1 MADRRPKHGDHLHIY
16 LPHGTAFSTLVS
28 FFGQDGVTCS
38 KTSRTDRGMSMP
50 EQKPAE
56 EGGKEGRRRIDLS
69 VAQVAAS
76 ALATVVGALL
86 ASELGVYGTILG
98 AAVVSVGATTGGAV
112 FQHIFRRTGEQLR
125 EAVDRTGPGP
135 AVNGLRQVP
144 DSDTRAPVISPE
156 WNEPQ
161 VVRARRRWTWKSY
174 AAMSALVFVLAM
186 TPILAFELA
195 TGQPV
200 SATVK
205 GSRAVAPRWA
215 ARSLPSRRTGR
226 RAIPRAGRPVV
237 PRAGRRRARA
247 DLRPRRRPAAAGR
260 PRSRPPRAGARAR
273 GAAARPRPR
282 RARAARRRRIPRPG
296 RRPGRPPNRPR
307 RPGPPRSPPG
317 RRPRGRRLR
326 AEHRPGPPRRPPLRA
341 GRRPPA
347 DTRRPRRPGAGQ
359 APSTRRR

>member
-1 MADRRPKHGDHLHIY
+1 
-16 LPHGTAFSTLVS
+16 
-28 FFGQDGVTCS
+28 
-38 KTSRTDRGMSMP
+38 MP

-205 GSRAVAPRWA
+205 GESGSGTSLGGTVAPK
-215 ARSLPSRRTGR
+215 PS
-226 RAIPRAGRPVV
+226 
-237 PRAGRRRARA
+237 
-247 DLRPRRRPAAAGR
+247 DRPAGDPSGGPAGG
-260 PRSRPPRAGARAR
+260 PSGGPSQGAGGSSPSPSAGSG
-273 GAAARPRPR
+273 GAASEP
-282 RARAARRRRIPRPG
+282 AAPG
-296 RRPGRPPNRPR
+296 GSPSAGSGGKASPSA
-307 RPGPPRSPPG
+307 GPSGSPSADPST
-317 RRPRGRRLR
+317 
-326 AEHRPGPPRRPPLRA
+326 GPSTGPSTEPTTPA
-341 GRRPPA
+341 GTASKPAGSATPRPPA
-347 DTRRPRRPGAGQ
+347 PSGAPAGASPATA
-359 APSTRRR
+359 APSGSSAAG

>member
-1 MADRRPKHGDHLHIY
+1 
-16 LPHGTAFSTLVS
+16 
-28 FFGQDGVTCS
+28 
-38 KTSRTDRGMSMP
+38 MP

-135 AVNGLRQVP
+135 AVNGLRQEP
-144 DSDTRAPVISPE
+144 DSGPPVPVAVSAE

-205 GSRAVAPRWA
+205 GESGSGTSLGGTVAPKPSA
-215 ARSLPSRRTGR
+215 PPAGEPSTGPSGLPSQG
-226 RAIPRAGRPVV
+226 AGGASPS
-237 PRAGRRRARA
+237 PSAGKGGAA
-247 DLRPRRRPAAAGR
+247 SEPAAPGGSPDAGGSGKASPSAGPSGTSSAEPSAGSSAGPSGAPSTPAGPASEPAGTTAPQPPAPSGAPAGASPAAAAPTG
-260 PRSRPPRAGARAR
+260 SA
-273 GAAARPRPR
+273 
-282 RARAARRRRIPRPG
+282 
-296 RRPGRPPNRPR
+296 
-307 RPGPPRSPPG
+307 
-317 RRPRGRRLR
+317 
-326 AEHRPGPPRRPPLRA
+326 A
-341 GRRPPA
+341 GR
-347 DTRRPRRPGAGQ
+347 
-359 APSTRRR
+359 